1 MFYGEHATGHSSLW
15 YSLKVVIDRNLFFNR
30 NRFQPIS
37 TDFILFQQ
45 FSSQNFGPNQKIE
58 ITETETQIK
67 TEISAETDIETE
79 NFWLLLEGSFSFFPF
94 LRNPKTNSACWPP
107 PNIVSFFNWG
117 MRSVVFTT
125 FFTSSLQNRKTNLIT
140 SSDGIRVSKR
150 KRHKVRKEVQ
160 TKFSQK

>member
-45 FSSQNFGPNQKIE
+45 FSSQNFGPNRKIE

-67 TEISAETDIETE
+67 TEILAETDIE
-79 NFWLLLEGSFSFFPF
+79 NF
-94 LRNPKTNSACWPP
+94 
-107 PNIVSFFNWG
+107 
-117 MRSVVFTT
+117 
-125 FFTSSLQNRKTNLIT
+125 
-140 SSDGIRVSKR
+140 
-150 KRHKVRKEVQ
+150 
-160 TKFSQK
+160 